1 MEERICEDSR
11 FVREYL
17 FRERVFMDNERTVYP
32 GEQHISVIISLN
44 GGEGQNAQSAY
55 KYRRLREILTRYPAF
70 DAAMHDQKAKGDTA
84 EGPGQTEISL
94 KQDHRVP
101 KAFFFGLVRLKKR
114 KIFFFATSNE
124 N

>member
-1 MEERICEDSR
+1 
-11 FVREYL
+11 
-17 FRERVFMDNERTVYP
+17 MDNERTVYP

-101 KAFFFGLVRLKKR
+101 KAFFFGLVRLKKKKFSFSQHPT
-114 KIFFFATSNE
+114 KINHLHRVLYKI
-124 N
+124 

>member
-1 MEERICEDSR
+1 M
-11 FVREYL
+11 REYL

>member
-1 MEERICEDSR
+1 M
-11 FVREYL
+11 
-17 FRERVFMDNERTVYP
+17 
-32 GEQHISVIISLN
+32 IISLN

-70 DAAMHDQKAKGDTA
+70 DAAVHDQKAKGDTA

-114 KIFFFATSNE
+114 LFFSQHPRKINRLYRVLKIDTYIMFVLKTTVDI
-124 N
+124 

>member
-1 MEERICEDSR
+1 M
-11 FVREYL
+11 
-17 FRERVFMDNERTVYP
+17 
-32 GEQHISVIISLN
+32 IISLN

-55 KYRRLREILTRYPAF
+55 EYRRLREILTRYPAF

-101 KAFFFGLVRLKKR
+101 KAFFFGLVRLKEGHFFLHDVQR
-114 KIFFFATSNE
+114 KLNIVCYRVLKKILYVCTMILLRTID
-124 N
+124 

>member
-1 MEERICEDSR
+1 
-11 FVREYL
+11 
-17 FRERVFMDNERTVYP
+17 MDNERTVYP

-114 KIFFFATSNE
+114 HFLFRNIQRKLTVYITVSLYKI
-124 N
+124 